1 MTTNIEN
8 TRRRIVPRWREF
20 QLALQSGE
28 LDPTETRLVSAL
40 PPDSFILK
48 KKQEWTNNRTLLF
61 ATDFLGVAYVMGNPE
76 LAIDAAKFVLEPD
89 SGSSPAAKS
98 IAAEV
103 LGIPRPLEG
112 SFQTPTSMD
121 RRDLYEPIRRMK
133 EKRIDQP
140 RNAFVW
146 ADLARL
152 YTILGLKEQAKKTMQ
167 IAYNLAPLNRYI
179 LRSAARLELHLNQPE
194 KAHYLLRKTETTEHD
209 PWLMAT
215 EIAISSIL
223 EKRSKLIKKGLKIVD
238 SRSINPFHVCELS
251 SALACVELWNGN
263 SKKAKKLFAISLQKP
278 NDNALAQAV
287 WATRYVTIENLLEK
301 KFDPIRAF
309 EAKALQTFFEGKW
322 KKSLENSQSWLSD
335 ELFSRR
341 PYIHISFLKSEI
353 FEDYVS
359 SIDIIKSALMVVPS
373 EPTLLNN
380 LAFDLI
386 QLGNLEEAQKVL
398 SRINLSHCPLA
409 TRICAMATSGLL
421 EYRSGRPV
429 EGRKL
434 YQTAIQTAYK
444 ESLPWLKARAMIYLA
459 QEELLIKSSDAD
471 NLRNKAINEALKQN
485 DPSFKLLI
493 RRLKRLRL
501 KNI

>member
-1 MTTNIEN
+1 MAINIEN
-8 TRRRIVPRWREF
+8 TRRRVIPRWQEF

-28 LDPTETRLVSAL
+28 LDSTETRFISAL

-48 KKQEWTNNRTLLF
+48 KKQEWINNRTLLF

-76 LAIDAAKFVLEPD
+76 LAIDAAKFVLEPN

-98 IAAEV
+98 IAAKV
-103 LGIPRPLEG
+103 LGVPTLLEG
-112 SFQTPTSMD
+112 SFQTPTSVD

-133 EKRIDQP
+133 EKRINQP

-167 IAYNLAPLNRYI
+167 IAYNLAPLNRFI

-194 KAHYLLRKTETTEHD
+194 KALFLLRKTVITEHD

-215 EIAISSIL
+215 EISISSIL
-223 EKRSKLIKKGLKIVD
+223 EKRSKFIKKGMKIVD
-238 SRSINPFHVCELS
+238 NKSINPFHLCELS
-251 SALACVELWNGN
+251 SALASEELWNGN
-263 SKKAKKLFAISLQKP
+263 SKKAKKFFAISLQKP

-287 WATRYVTIENLLEK
+287 WANKYVAIENLLEM
-301 KFDPIRAF
+301 KFYSICAF
-309 EAKALQTFFEGKW
+309 EANALQAFFEGKW
-322 KKSLENSQSWLSD
+322 KKSLEDSQSWLSD
-335 ELFSRR
+335 EPFSLR
-341 PYIHISFLKSEI
+341 PYIHISFLQNEI
-353 FEDYVS
+353 FEDYKS
-359 SIDIIKSALMVVPS
+359 SIEIIKSALKIVPS

-386 QLGNLEEAQKVL
+386 HLGNLEEAKKAL
-398 SRINLSHCPLA
+398 SKIDLSHCLISN
-409 TRICAMATSGLL
+409 RICAIATSGLL
-421 EYRSGRPV
+421 EYRSGRPK

-434 YQTAIQTAYK
+434 YQTAIQLAYK

-459 QEELLIKSSDAD
+459 REELLAKNSDAD

-485 DPSFKLLI
+485 DPSFKLLVL
-493 RRLKRLRL
+493 RLERLRL
-501 KNI
+501 